1 MASNSM
7 ARARRFLPW
16 LIAAFLIYFL
26 FQRYPVNEVLAAAS
40 HVNAT
45 AFLGFILFYFI
56 YIGLTDIWSLNLIL
70 NRFGIHSRFKN
81 ILELRLASYPPMIL
95 NYGVGQGVLAYMIKR
110 KYEESFVKVSSVLLY
125 ILMIDLYW
133 AFTFTFCGSFF
144 YEPVLN
150 GHDLVVWIRSA
161 WLGVSVLLLA
171 LFVFWRLPL
180 LEDKMKWLKAQNLFH
195 TFHRAKSSDYFMV
208 MLWRFPLHCATS
220 TYLYFLALCFGV
232 NISFVKVVTLLPLIE
247 AVSAIPIT
255 PSGIG
260 TSQIATVLL
269 FQDHVSGGAV
279 AEGQVSGAEIILAM
293 SLLFTIAIYC
303 LKLMSG
309 SLFIQKITKP

>member
-1 MASNSM
+1 M
-7 ARARRFLPW
+7 ARARHFLPW
-16 LIAAFLIYFL
+16 LIAALLLYFL

-40 HVNAT
+40 HVNVT
-45 AFLGFILFYFI
+45 AFLGFIFFYFI
-56 YIGLTDIWSLNLIL
+56 YMGLTDTWGLNLIL
-70 NRFGIHSRFKN
+70 NRFGIHSSFRS
-81 ILELRLASYPPMIL
+81 ILELRLASYLPMIL

-110 KYEESFVKVSSVLLY
+110 KYEEPLVKVSSVMLY

-133 AFTFTFCGSFF
+133 AITFAFCGSFF
-144 YEPVLN
+144 YEAVLN

-161 WLGVSVLLLA
+161 WLAANILLLA

-180 LEDKMKWLKAQNLFH
+180 VEDKISWLKAQNLFH
-195 TFHRAKSSDYFMV
+195 TFHRAKPSDYFMV

-232 NISFVKVVTLLPLIE
+232 NISFVKVVTLLPLTI
-247 AVSAIPIT
+247 AVGAIPIT

-260 TSQIATVLL
+260 TIQIAAVLL
-269 FQDHVSGGAV
+269 FQDHVSGGPV
-279 AEGQVSGAEIILAM
+279 AEGQVSGAEVILAM

-309 SLFIQKITKP
+309 SLFLQKITKP